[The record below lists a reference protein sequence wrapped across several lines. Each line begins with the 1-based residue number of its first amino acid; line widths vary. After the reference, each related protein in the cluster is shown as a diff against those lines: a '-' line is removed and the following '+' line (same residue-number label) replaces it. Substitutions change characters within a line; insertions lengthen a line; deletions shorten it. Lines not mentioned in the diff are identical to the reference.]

1 LSAPGQRTGGPAAGR
16 RICVGVGPP
25 LAAVP
30 AGGGQQS
37 VLLGLG
43 DQFPLAVVELSQL
56 QIWVEEHLGLRIARF
71 R

>member
-1 LSAPGQRTGGPAAGR
+1 VVRTPPAY
-16 RICVGVGPP
+16 PP

-30 AGGGQQS
+30 AGGGQQP

-56 QIWVEEHLGLRIARF
+56 QIWVDEHLGLRIARSVDDSILI